1 MHSCPHVLQCR
12 LPFPLFISCFFS
24 SVYSAHVSP
33 HTPLLTNP
41 PSLWPHSFFL
51 PAFTHPCISSSLQLK
66 ECQQGLSSA
75 PLQRPLWLSPPHV
88 LPPTPPNHH
97 HLHPHPHPH
106 PHALSLSLSVQP
118 PVPIRGLCGRENP
131 WSKPYQQQHIVL
143 CGFHVFGR
151 HPQCWWFWGKER
163 PVICLRLWHPI
174 EVSIVQQKSGVL
186 SWQFLFD
193 SYYFNDLSYFHYR
206 PKIPVEPKL
215 SFVQTAKEE
224 LDDSAVLNYLI
235 GLLI

>member
-1 MHSCPHVLQCR
+1 MHSCPHLLQCR
-12 LPFPLFISCFFS
+12 FPFPLFISCFFS
-24 SVYSAHVSP
+24 SVYSAHVFCVHSDLASVSP
-33 HTPLLTNP
+33 HPPLLTNP

-66 ECQQGLSSA
+66 ECQRGLSSA

-88 LPPTPPNHH
+88 LPPHSPKPP
-97 HLHPHPHPH
+97 PPTR
-106 PHALSLSLSVQP
+106 SLSLCPATCSHPGAVWKRKPLIKAVPTATHSPLWISCVWKTSSVL
-118 PVPIRGLCGRENP
+118 VILE
-131 WSKPYQQQHIVL
+131 
-143 CGFHVFGR
+143 
-151 HPQCWWFWGKER
+151 KER

-174 EVSIVQQKSGVL
+174 EVSIVQQKSGVF

-215 SFVQTAKEE
+215 SFVQTVKEE
-224 LDDSAVLNYLI
+224 LDDSAVLNCLI